1 MKKNFFIFITNVSL
15 FAFFLI
21 VIEVFLRFQNKNIK
35 SSSIETE
42 RVIRLRELNPNSL
55 SYFRPSSSYLRY
67 SPSLENKIY
76 RVETDRNGYI
86 MPSGKEDS
94 QIKIF
99 FHGGSTTE
107 CLYVTEN
114 KRYPYLVQEKLKVEF
129 PNQTIGTWNSG
140 FSGNNS
146 IHSINTLLN
155 KTLALNPTHVVLMN
169 SWNDLTQLLRAKNSY
184 WTDSKDSFLIDK
196 RPIFNRNEENY
207 FKKTLKKSFLIQKLR
222 FININFFT
230 KKHDDF
236 DENSRN
242 QHINDLFSL
251 KDNRDLSNEI
261 FEKYKSQLKT
271 FIGIAKAHNIKPVL
285 MTQANRLVLDLDA
298 SIMRPETV
306 SILDSYDLSYP
317 TIVYIYS
324 EFNNIIRN
332 VAKEESIPLIDLEK
346 KIPKTQEYIYD
357 IFHFNDK
364 GSEKV
369 AEIITNKFID
379 ILKSELY

>member
-1 MKKNFFIFITNVSL
+1 LKKNFLILISNLTL

-21 VIEVFLRFQNKNIK
+21 VFEVFLRFQNKNIK
-35 SSSIETE
+35 SSSTETE

-55 SYFRPSSSYLRY
+55 SYFRPSSSYLKY

-76 RVETDRNGYI
+76 RVETDSNGYI

-94 QIKIF
+94 QIKIV

-114 KRYPYLVQEKLKVEF
+114 KRFPYLVQEKLKVEF

-146 IHSINTLLN
+146 MHSINTLLN
-155 KTLALNPTHVVLMN
+155 KTLALKPTHVVLMN
-169 SWNDLTQLLRAKNSY
+169 NGNDLTQLLRAKNSY
-184 WTDSKDSFLIDK
+184 WTKSKDNFLIDK
-196 RPIFNRNEENY
+196 RLIFNKNEENY

-222 FININFFT
+222 FIKIKFFT
-230 KKHDDF
+230 KNQEDF
-236 DENSRN
+236 YDYSRN
-242 QHINDLFSL
+242 QHISKLFSF
-251 KDNRDLSNEI
+251 KDKRDFTNEI

-285 MTQANRLVLDLDA
+285 MTQANRLVLDLDS

-306 SILDSYDLSYP
+306 SILDSYGLSYQ
-317 TIVYIYS
+317 TIVNAYS

-332 VAKEESIPLIDLEK
+332 VAKEESINLIDLEK
-346 KIPKTQEYIYD
+346 EIPKTQKYIYD
-357 IFHFNDK
+357 IFHFNDN

-369 AEIITNKFID
+369 AEIITNKFTE
-379 ILKSELY
+379 ILKSEF